1 MPDEIYTVIIYPC
14 EDTTGYWAKCD
25 LPNGGCTA
33 QGETLHEVQK
43 NMLESIELFL
53 EDNIQNYFLDF
64 EVKYA

>member
-1 MPDEIYTVIIYPC
+1 MPDKIYTVIIYPC

-53 EDNIQNYFLDF
+53 D
-64 EVKYA
+64 